1 MACVHFLIMCGF
13 PVLCPEVALLLMT
26 LFLTL
31 NAPFPSPDG
40 DNFHCG
46 RESPPVARRR
56 EFCCRRE
63 FLLPLPDSVALEAP
77 PPIAWRQ

>member
-1 MACVHFLIMCGF
+1 MHLPPFLNDMWVPGPLSRGGIVGYDI
-13 PVLCPEVALLLMT
+13 VYDVEY
-26 LFLTL
+26 
-31 NAPFPSPDG
+31 PFPSPDG